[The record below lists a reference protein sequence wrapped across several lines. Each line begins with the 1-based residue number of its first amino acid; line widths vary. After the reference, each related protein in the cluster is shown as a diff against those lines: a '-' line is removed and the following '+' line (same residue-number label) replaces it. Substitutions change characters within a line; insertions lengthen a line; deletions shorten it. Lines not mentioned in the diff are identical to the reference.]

1 MREPEHLRDE
11 GWHLAFHQSE
21 GVDFL
26 AIDRQVAVP
35 DLRASIF
42 ELIDKP
48 SSAEIAG
55 VSAGLPPGQIQ
66 ITTDPVVFQSEP
78 TDGFRSPDHRLLS
91 LEM

>member
-1 MREPEHLRDE
+1 MRVCASRSIFGMRAGFWPSIIRKA
-11 GWHLAFHQSE
+11 WI
-21 GVDFL
+21 FL
-26 AIDRQVAVP
+26 PPIGGVAVP

-66 ITTDPVVFQSEP
+66 ITNRPS
-78 TDGFRSPDHRLLS
+78 RLHK
-91 LEM
+91 